1 MAWMK
6 FLFTRALNLAIK
18 TKCIHDGDREKFEKE
33 IQTITWH
40 SMRVTM
46 LSAAVEAGVD
56 DKAIG
61 LQANWKDPGP
71 LVLKYARKR
80 KDISVGMVRNLAAQ
94 LREQWKPDPEE
105 FTVEDR
111 EDIVEPV
118 VIEYVLKNNASAAKI
133 TAADVKFHIFHP
145 AHNPTQTLCGR
156 LEIADC
162 LSFGAEPPGD
172 VCKICLAKN
181 SGGRTVALE
190 G

>member
-1 MAWMK
+1 
-6 FLFTRALNLAIK
+6 
-18 TKCIHDGDREKFEKE
+18 
-33 IQTITWH
+33 
-40 SMRVTM
+40 M

-61 LQANWKDPGP
+61 LQVNWKDPGP

-80 KDISVGMVRNLAAQ
+80 KDLSVGMVRNLAAQ

-111 EDIVEPV
+111 GTGI

-145 AHNPTQTLCGR
+145 AHNPTLVFW
-156 LEIADC
+156 
-162 LSFGAEPPGD
+162 SGASRRCVQDLPG
-172 VCKICLAKN
+172 
-181 SGGRTVALE
+181 
-190 G
+190 

>member
-1 MAWMK
+1 
-6 FLFTRALNLAIK
+6 
-18 TKCIHDGDREKFEKE
+18 
-33 IQTITWH
+33 
-40 SMRVTM
+40 M

-111 EDIVEPV
+111 DDIVEPV

-145 AHNPTQTLCGR
+145 AHNPNTDFVWEAGDRR
-156 LEIADC
+156 L
-162 LSFGAEPPGD
+162 LVFWSGASRRCVQDLPG
-172 VCKICLAKN
+172 
-181 SGGRTVALE
+181 
-190 G
+190 

>member
-1 MAWMK
+1 M
-6 FLFTRALNLAIK
+6 
-18 TKCIHDGDREKFEKE
+18 
-33 IQTITWH
+33 
-40 SMRVTM
+40 
-46 LSAAVEAGVD
+46 
-56 DKAIG
+56 
-61 LQANWKDPGP
+61 
-71 LVLKYARKR
+71 
-80 KDISVGMVRNLAAQ
+80 
-94 LREQWKPDPEE
+94 DPEE

-111 EDIVEPV
+111 VDIVEPV
-118 VIEYVLKNNASAAKI
+118 VIEYVLKNNTSAAKI

-145 AHNPTQTLCGR
+145 AHNPTQTLRGR